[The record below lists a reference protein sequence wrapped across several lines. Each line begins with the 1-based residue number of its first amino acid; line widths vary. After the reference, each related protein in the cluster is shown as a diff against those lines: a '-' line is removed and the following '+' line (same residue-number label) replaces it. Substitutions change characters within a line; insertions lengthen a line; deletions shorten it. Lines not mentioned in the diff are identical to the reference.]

1 MFLKVD
7 KTQVSQSNVEN
18 SFFLLKE
25 SSQLN
30 YRIYGPVF
38 FFFFF
43 ALVLQEG
50 QMAALQSLT

>member
-38 FFFFF
+38 FFFF